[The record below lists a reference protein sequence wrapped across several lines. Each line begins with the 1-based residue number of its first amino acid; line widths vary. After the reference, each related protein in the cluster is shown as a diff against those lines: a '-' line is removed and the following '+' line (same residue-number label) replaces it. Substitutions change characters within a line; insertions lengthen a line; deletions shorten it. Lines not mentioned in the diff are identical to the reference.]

1 MDRDLAKMNEILGAQ
16 TDDFI
21 HVMAPYLLAPEDL
34 DGLVDRNSAEHL
46 RNLTFLRFAGCTME
60 DMEDPAAFFQGKF
73 EKLFTALHPL
83 NSPIVYGIVS
93 RGGRASLVI
102 GVNLSE
108 GGGIVKSVLQGLL
121 AGMELEACAFD
132 FSASPGRECRGGFL
146 CAVPA
151 LKTEEGK
158 QKFDLSA
165 LMRSLNGEAYTILF
179 YAKPVPAQLVREKY
193 TTVLRIRDVCAAVGK
208 RNVSAQQGTNHT
220 RTATRNA
227 TRRGP
232 VQEALGQVV
241 RDQRLDVRALIDSV
255 IDGGNLS
262 SSISD
267 TKTLQSLTTGISYDI
282 QNGMAL
288 EMAGFCDRAIER
300 LKFGQGTG
308 LWDVTISY
316 AACGAACDILEA
328 CLCGELAKP
337 AADLLPL
344 RRIPYRLEDG
354 QSVYLPD
361 DSGENPLLTPVTS
374 AELGMICAPPADI
387 APDFERKRGK
397 AYPLIPVEGRIEIG
411 KVMDGSRPLPNMA
424 FALSEED
431 LNRHTFLCGITGSGK
446 TTTVKGILANCK
458 KPFLVIESAKK
469 EYRSLSLPDGQ
480 PLCVYTMGKPEINC
494 LQWNPFYVQRGVSLQ
509 THIDYLKDL
518 FNASFSFYGPMTYIL
533 EKCLHNIYRKKGW
546 NQTLGYHPYLIDLKS
561 ATDVFDADYM
571 RGRYEMKSCG
581 FLFPTMQ
588 DLKDEVKRYIENEMQ
603 YEGDVGSN
611 IKAAILARLE
621 SLCVGSKG
629 YMFNTHSCMD
639 MEALMEQKAV
649 FELEG
654 LADDDDKA
662 FCVGLLIIF
671 INEYRQVYQDEH
683 GNAKS
688 GLRHLLVIEEA
699 HRLLKNM
706 ETERTSENMGNPK
719 GKAVEHFTNMLAE
732 MRSYG
737 QGVMI
742 AEQIP
747 CKLAPDAIKN
757 SSNKIIQ
764 RLVSA
769 DDQRLAANAVG
780 MKEEEAVYLGSLKKW
795 EALCHKEGM
804 SLPVHVAVHPVE
816 KQHVSDSDL
825 IAGHLDA
832 VFEKINNQMAC
843 EKLGAVRGSVSLK
856 LLNTLLALDEGAMEK
871 AVKRS
876 KEQMERELEKADVVL
891 LPGKTSELFGNILAD
906 WLLSLL
912 CGGIYGFGSLPDDEL
927 YEALRQLCITGRA
940 EYVKPV
946 KEKLSGLYGRD
957 TGNHCRLILSE
968 LLKSRYSPAVNL
980 EASIRA
986 YFFEAPA
993 ALVNEIGMGIKG
1005 GTDDAAG
1012 RG

>member
-1 MDRDLAKMNEILGAQ
+1 MDKDLAKMNEILSTQMDG
-16 TDDFI
+16 FI
-21 HVMAPYLLAPEDL
+21 RAMAPYLSASEDAE
-34 DGLVDRNSAEHL
+34 GLVDRNSAEYL
-46 RNLTFLRFAGCTME
+46 RNLTFLRLASCTME
-60 DMEDPAAFFQGKF
+60 DMEDPAAFLQGKF

-83 NSPIVYGIVS
+83 GSPIVYGIVS
-93 RGGRASLVI
+93 RGGKASLVI
-102 GVNLSE
+102 GVNASVS
-108 GGGIVKSVLQGLL
+108 GAIVKPVLQGLL
-121 AGMELEACAFD
+121 AGMELEECAFD
-132 FSASPGRECRGGFL
+132 FSASLGREGRGGFL
-146 CAVPA
+146 CAVPV
-151 LKTEEGK
+151 LKTDEGK

-179 YAKPVPAQLVREKY
+179 YAKPVPAKLAQEKY
-193 TTVLRIRDVCAAVGK
+193 TAVMRIRDVCAAVGK
-208 RNVSAQQGTNHT
+208 RNISAQKATNQT
-220 RTATRNA
+220 RTVTKNA
-227 TRRGP
+227 TRRGL
-232 VQEALGQVV
+232 VQEALGQIV
-241 RDQRLDVRALIDSV
+241 RDQKVDGRALIDAV

-262 SSISD
+262 YSISD
-267 TKTLQSLTTGISYDI
+267 AETLKSLTTGISYDMH
-282 QNGMAL
+282 NGMAL
-288 EMAGFCDRAIER
+288 EMAGLCDRAIER

-308 LWDVTISY
+308 LWSVAISY

-328 CLCGELAKP
+328 CICGELARP
-337 AADLLPL
+337 TADLLPL

-354 QSVYLPD
+354 QSVYLPN
-361 DSGENPLLTPVTS
+361 DSEDNPLLTPLTS
-374 AELGMICAPPADI
+374 AELGMVCTPPADI
-387 APDFERKRGK
+387 VPDFARKRGK
-397 AYPLIPVEGRIEIG
+397 AYPLIPLGGGIEIG
-411 KVMDGSRPLPNMA
+411 KVMDGYRPLPNMA

-446 TTTVKGILANCK
+446 TTTVKGILASCN
-458 KPFLVIESAKK
+458 KPFWVIESAKK
-469 EYRSLSLPDGQ
+469 EYRNLSLPDGQ
-480 PLCVYTMGKPEINC
+480 SLCVYTMGKPEINC
-494 LQWNPFYVQRGVSLQ
+494 LQFNPFYVQRGVSLQ

-533 EKCLHNIYRKKGW
+533 EKCLHNIYQKKGW
-546 NQTLGYHPYLIDLKS
+546 NQTLGYHPYLINLKS
-561 ATDVFDADYM
+561 ATDVFDSEYM
-571 RGRYEMKSCG
+571 RRRYEMKSSC

-588 DLKDEVKRYIENEMQ
+588 DLKDEVKRYIENEMK

-629 YMFNTHSCMD
+629 YMFNTRRCMD
-639 MEALMEQKAV
+639 MDSLMEQKAV

-654 LADDDDKA
+654 LADDADKA

-671 INEYRQVYQDEH
+671 INEFRQVYQDEH
-683 GNAKS
+683 ANEKS

-706 ETERTSENMGNPK
+706 ETERVSENMGNPK

-737 QGVMI
+737 QGVII

-769 DDQRLAANAVG
+769 DDQRLAANAIG

-816 KQHVSDSDL
+816 DQHVSDSDL
-825 IAGHLDA
+825 IAGAMDA
-832 VFEKINNQMAC
+832 IFAKINDRMTC
-843 EKLGAVRGSVSLK
+843 EKLGKIQDSVSLK
-856 LLNTLLALDEGAMEK
+856 LLNTLLALDEGAIEK

-876 KEQMERELEKADVVL
+876 KEQMERELERADVSL
-891 LPGKTSELFGNILAD
+891 LPGKASELFGNILAD

-912 CGGIYGFGSLPDDEL
+912 CGSIYGFGSLADDEL
-927 YEALRQLCITGRA
+927 YEAVHRLCVTGRT
-940 EYVKPV
+940 EYVKQV
-946 KEKLSGLYGRD
+946 KEKLSSLYGRD
-957 TGNHCRLILSE
+957 TGNHCKLILCE
-968 LLKSRYSPAVNL
+968 LLKNRYSSVVNL

-986 YFFEAPA
+986 YFFEVPA
-993 ALVNEIGMGIKG
+993 SLVNEIGMRIKG
-1005 GTDDAAG
+1005 GDE
-1012 RG
+1012 